1 MPKHSHGLSC
11 LNIRGN
17 EDGSDKH
24 TYAQSGGYAA
34 GKSTDIT
41 GGGQGHSHTINPPYI
56 QLIAWR
62 RIETI
67 NIPV

>member
-1 MPKHSHGLSC
+1 MLDWYINCFNSSPC
-11 LNIRGN
+11 
-17 EDGSDKH
+17 DQY

-34 GKSTDIT
+34 GKSTNET
-41 GGGQGHSHTINPPYI
+41 GGGKAHSHTINPPYI

-67 NIPV
+67 SISV